1 MNFEEVM
8 YDVEGRIATITLYR
22 PEKLNAQTP
31 LLTQELR
38 EALALAGEDDDV
50 RAVIVTGAGRA
61 FCAGSDMSSGPREAD
76 EGQPPT
82 PGGEG
87 AREAGNGGGGSTSKG
102 SPNSIVLDLID
113 YPKPVIAAINGAAVG
128 FGVSSTLA
136 MDVRI
141 CSTAGRFGFVYS
153 QRGIPPE
160 SASTW
165 FLPRVVGV
173 PQALEWM
180 YSGRVFGA
188 EEALAGGLVSEV
200 VDPEDLMDRAREIA
214 EQIATQTSA
223 VSVALIR
230 RLVWGGLSVADP
242 SEAAELE
249 SELTRALRGAPD
261 GREGILS
268 FLEQRAPAFTG
279 TVQDAQRAFEDASR
293 P

>member
-61 FCAGSDMSSGPREAD
+61 FCAGSDMSAGPRASDGEAA
-76 EGQPPT
+76 PVPVST
-82 PGGEG
+82 
-87 AREAGNGGGGSTSKG
+87 GGGA
-102 SPNSIVLDLID
+102 PNSIVLDLFEF
-113 YPKPVIAAINGAAVG
+113 PKPVIAAINGAAVG

-173 PQALEWM
+173 SKALEWM

-200 VDPEDLMDRAREIA
+200 VEPEDLLDRAREIA

-223 VSVALIR
+223 VSIAIIR

-242 SEAAELE
+242 SEVAELE
-249 SELTRALRGAPD
+249 SELTRATRGSAD

-279 TVQDAQRAFEDASR
+279 TVSDALKALGEAQR
-293 P
+293 

>member
-1 MNFEEVM
+1 MNFEEIM

-31 LLTQELR
+31 LMTVELR
-38 EALALAGEDDDV
+38 EALRLAGEDDDV

-61 FCAGSDMSSGPREAD
+61 FCAGSDMSAGPRASDGEA
-76 EGQPPT
+76 PAPT
-82 PGGEG
+82 PAGG
-87 AREAGNGGGGSTSKG
+87 A
-102 SPNSIVLDLID
+102 PNSIVLDLFEF
-113 YPKPVIAAINGAAVG
+113 PKPVIAAINGAAVG

-153 QRGIPPE
+153 QRGIAPE
-160 SASTW
+160 SASSW

-173 PQALEWM
+173 SKALEWM

-200 VDPEDLMDRAREIA
+200 VEPEDLLPRAHEIA
-214 EQIATQTSA
+214 EQIVTQTSA
-223 VSVALIR
+223 VSIAIIR
-230 RLVWGGLSVADP
+230 RLVWQGLGVSHPREV
-242 SEAAELE
+242 AELE
-249 SELTRALRGAPD
+249 SELTRATRGSAD

-279 TVQDAQRAFEDASR
+279 TVSDALAALENASR
-293 P
+293 

>member
-1 MNFEEVM
+1 MNFEEIM

-31 LLTQELR
+31 LMTVELR
-38 EALALAGEDDDV
+38 EALRLASEDDDV

-61 FCAGSDMSSGPREAD
+61 FCAGSDMSAGPRASDGD
-76 EGQPPT
+76 EGESKSPPT
-82 PGGEG
+82 GG
-87 AREAGNGGGGSTSKG
+87 A
-102 SPNSIVLDLID
+102 PNSIVLALIE

-173 PQALEWM
+173 SKALEWM

-188 EEALAGGLVSEV
+188 DEALAGGLVSEV
-200 VDPEDLMDRAREIA
+200 VEPEDLLDRAREIA
-214 EQIATQTSA
+214 EQIVSQTSA
-223 VSVALIR
+223 VSIAIIR

-242 SEAAELE
+242 SEVAELE
-249 SELTRALRGAPD
+249 SELTRATRGSAD

-279 TVQDAQRAFEDASR
+279 TVSDALAALNDASR

>member
-1 MNFEEVM
+1 MNFEEIM
-8 YDVEGRIATITLYR
+8 YDVDERIATVTLYR

-31 LLTQELR
+31 RMTQELR
-38 EALALAGEDDDV
+38 EALRLAGEDDEV

-61 FCAGSDMSSGPREAD
+61 FCAGSDMSAGPRAGDAEP
-76 EGQPPT
+76 E
-82 PGGEG
+82 GGE
-87 AREAGNGGGGSTSKG
+87 RAGSDRA
-102 SPNSIVLDLID
+102 PNSIVLDLLEF
-113 YPKPVIAAINGAAVG
+113 PKPVIAAINGAAVG

-173 PQALEWM
+173 SKALEWM

-188 EEALAGGLVSEV
+188 DEALAGGLVSEV
-200 VDPEDLMDRAREIA
+200 VDPEDLIDRAREIA
-214 EQIATQTSA
+214 GQIATQTSA
-223 VSVALIR
+223 VSVAIIR
-230 RLVWGGLSVADP
+230 RLVWQGLSVADP
-242 SEAAELE
+242 SEVAELE
-249 SELTRALRGAPD
+249 SELTRTLRGAPD

-279 TVQDAQRAFEDASR
+279 TVADALAAFEGAAD
-293 P
+293 

>member
-61 FCAGSDMSSGPREAD
+61 FCAGSDMSAGPREASAD
-76 EGQPPT
+76 EVARPAPSS
-82 PGGEG
+82 GEG
-87 AREAGNGGGGSTSKG
+87 EKRVPARGG

-173 PQALEWM
+173 SKALEWM

-200 VDPEDLMDRAREIA
+200 VEPEDLLDRAREIA

-223 VSVALIR
+223 VSIAIIR

-242 SEAAELE
+242 SEVAELE
-249 SELTRALRGAPD
+249 SELTRATRGSAD

-279 TVQDAQRAFEDASR
+279 TVSDALKALGEAQR
-293 P
+293 

>member
-1 MNFEEVM
+1 MNFEEII
-8 YDVEGRIATITLYR
+8 YDVEGQIATITLYR

-31 LLTQELR
+31 LMTVELR
-38 EALALAGEDDDV
+38 EALRLAGEDDDV

-61 FCAGSDMSSGPREAD
+61 FCAGSDMSAGPRASDGEDGDA
-76 EGQPPT
+76 PPAT
-82 PGGEG
+82 PTGG
-87 AREAGNGGGGSTSKG
+87 A
-102 SPNSIVLDLID
+102 PNSIVLDLFEF
-113 YPKPVIAAINGAAVG
+113 PKPVIAAINGAAVG

-153 QRGIPPE
+153 QRGIAPE
-160 SASTW
+160 SASSW
-165 FLPRVVGV
+165 FLPRVVG
-173 PQALEWM
+173 PAQALEWM

-200 VDPEDLMDRAREIA
+200 VEPEELLPRAREIA
-214 EQIATQTSA
+214 EQIVTQTSA
-223 VSVALIR
+223 VSIAIIR
-230 RLVWGGLSVADP
+230 RLVWQGLGVSHPREVT
-242 SEAAELE
+242 ELE
-249 SELTRALRGAPD
+249 SELTRVTRASAD

-279 TVQDAQRAFEDASR
+279 NVSDALRALNDASR

>member
-61 FCAGSDMSSGPREAD
+61 FCAGSDMSAGPREASAD
-76 EGQPPT
+76 EVARPAPSS
-82 PGGEG
+82 GEG
-87 AREAGNGGGGSTSKG
+87 EKRVPARGG

-153 QRGIPPE
+153 QRGIAPE
-160 SASTW
+160 SASSW

-173 PQALEWM
+173 SKALEWM

-200 VDPEDLMDRAREIA
+200 VEPEDLLDRAREIA
-214 EQIATQTSA
+214 EQIVTQTSA
-223 VSVALIR
+223 VSIAIIR
-230 RLVWGGLSVADP
+230 RLVWQGLGVSHP
-242 SEAAELE
+242 SEVAELE
-249 SELTRALRGAPD
+249 SELTRATRGSAD

-279 TVQDAQRAFEDASR
+279 TVSDALKALGEAQR
-293 P
+293 